1 MDWGR
6 GGCSGV
12 GLGVRVD
19 RVRGRRLCLGQVLLE
34 GALAEHRRS
43 GAARE
48 WDALGA
54 ARLWMREK
62 GSMTWEA
69 VGGSATCTHTAVA
82 PRSDG
87 DFGAEMTTSML
98 PSLAGTVPTFTVVCF
113 SDMMLIEF
121 TRTYDGCISG
131 NLGWRLQTT
140 AEYYRALLLVT
151 GDCAEHYYLLS
162 LLETVQSTTIINYW
176 RLCRALLCR
185 APLLLLLETVQ
196 STTIINGDWRLCRVL
211 LLGTGHYAEYYRT
224 GYCRLRT
231 TADPAH
237 YWVLQNCGTTD
248 YCALLL
254 VTGDCAEYYRALYWL
269 LQNCA
274 RISSLCE

>member
-12 GLGVRVD
+12 GLGGVD

-98 PSLAGTVPTFTVVCF
+98 PSSAGTVPTFTVVCF

-151 GDCAEHYYLLS
+151 GDCAEHYYHYWRLCRAPLLLITGDCAEHYCAEHHYYYYWRLCRALLS
-162 LLETVQSTTIINYW
+162 LMGTGDCAEYYYWGLDTMQSTTVLVTADCGLLQTLRITGYCRTAELRTTAHYYWLLETVQSTT
-176 RLCRALLCR
+176 A
-185 APLLLLLETVQ
+185 
-196 STTIINGDWRLCRVL
+196 
-211 LLGTGHYAEYYRT
+211 HYT
-224 GYCRLRT
+224 GYCR
-231 TADPAH
+231 TAHVSHLSASED
-237 YWVLQNCGTTD
+237 
-248 YCALLL
+248 
-254 VTGDCAEYYRALYWL
+254 
-269 LQNCA
+269 
-274 RISSLCE
+274 